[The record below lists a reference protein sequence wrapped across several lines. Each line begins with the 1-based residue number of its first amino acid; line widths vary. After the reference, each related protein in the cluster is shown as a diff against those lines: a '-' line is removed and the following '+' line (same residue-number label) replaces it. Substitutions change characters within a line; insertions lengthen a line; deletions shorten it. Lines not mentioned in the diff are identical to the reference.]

1 MSTYFNNIPLE
12 FDSNLQNWMND
23 NLYQLTEYHNL
34 HSPINS
40 IVCRLHQHNES
51 PVAVHIRNTLKLH
64 GLTGTNFEVFT
75 YKTFLEPNLDGGYPH
90 IDFANNKPVSARLN
104 FLLEGKN
111 DKMYWWPHTVD
122 SNVVLQ
128 KDIKTDGNN
137 RRLRGYL
144 VDDISNLPRKE
155 MYNQLGKP
163 VTVCENLYNIN
174 HAAIVRT
181 DILHAVTWSGG
192 PRLILS
198 MQILES
204 WEEISNI
211 INDK

>member
-1 MSTYFNNIPLE
+1 MLTYFIYIPLE
-12 FDSNLQNWMND
+12 FNSNLQCWIRD
-23 NLYQLTEYHNL
+23 NLYQLADHHNC
-34 HSPINS
+34 HSPENS

-51 PVAVHIRNTLKLH
+51 PVAMHIRNTLKLY
-64 GLTGTNFEVFT
+64 GLTGTNFELFT
-75 YKTFLEPNLDGGYPH
+75 YKTFLEPNPVGGYPH
-90 IDFANNKPVSARLN
+90 IDFANGNPVSARLN

-111 DKMYWWPHTVD
+111 DKMYWWPHTID

-155 MYNQLGKP
+155 MYNQLGQAH
-163 VTVCENLYNIN
+163 VCDSLYSIN
-174 HAAIVRT
+174 SAAIVRT
-181 DILHAVTWSGG
+181 DILHAATWSGG
-192 PRLILS
+192 TRLILS

-204 WEEISNI
+204 WEEICNKL
-211 INDK
+211 NDK

>member
-1 MSTYFNNIPLE
+1 
-12 FDSNLQNWMND
+12 
-23 NLYQLTEYHNL
+23 
-34 HSPINS
+34 
-40 IVCRLHQHNES
+40 LHQHNES